1 MTLSLVETAFGI
13 GIASIR
19 PGAALFASPLF
30 GNTHVPIPL
39 RIAIAIAIGWAGF
52 SAGDPQAALRSA
64 QDAPFIVLPELL
76 IGLTMG
82 FAMQMAFAAAM
93 MAGEV
98 IGNTMGL
105 GFATSSNGLTGPAPT
120 LSNLMSFAATAIF
133 LAGQGHLVL
142 IAMIVDSFRSIPIGS
157 AWLAGDAMAAFGTAL
172 FSGAVSIALPVTFA
186 LVLVQVVMALIA
198 KAAPALNLFAIGLP
212 VTQLA
217 GAMLLVVAFPAMGSA
232 IAGQITASFALVGQ

>member
-1 MTLSLVETAFGI
+1 MTLTETAFGI

-30 GNTHVPIPL
+30 GNTHVPVPL
-39 RIAIAIAIGWAGF
+39 RIAISIAIGWAGF
-52 SAGDPQAALRSA
+52 SGGDPQVALTAAH
-64 QDAPFIVLPELL
+64 DAPFVVLPELL

-98 IGNTMGL
+98 VGNTMGL
-105 GFATSSNGLTGPAPT
+105 GFATSSNGLAGPAPT

-133 LAGQGHLVL
+133 LAGQGHLTL

-157 AWLAGDAMAAFGTAL
+157 AWLPGDAMAAFGTAL

-186 LVLVQVVMALIA
+186 LVLVQIVLALIA
-198 KAAPALNLFAIGLP
+198 KAAPALNLFAVGLP
-212 VTQLA
+212 FMQLA
-217 GAMLLVVAFPAMGSA
+217 GAGLLVLTFPAMGSA
-232 IAGQITASFALVGQ
+232 IAGQIKLSFALIGP

>member
-1 MTLSLVETAFGI
+1 MTLTETAIGI

-30 GNTHVPIPL
+30 GNTHIPVPL

-52 SAGDPQAALRSA
+52 SGGDPQTTLKAAL
-64 QDAPFIVLPELL
+64 DAPFVVLPELL

-105 GFATSSNGLTGPAPT
+105 GFSTSATGLSGPAPT
-120 LSNLMSFAATAIF
+120 LGNFMSFAATAIF
-133 LAGQGHLVL
+133 LASQGHLTL
-142 IAMIVDSFRSIPIGS
+142 IAMIVDSFRTLPIGS
-157 AWLAGDAMAAFGTAL
+157 AWMPDNAMAAFGTAL

-186 LVLVQVVMALIA
+186 LVLVQIVLALIA
-198 KAAPALNLFAIGLP
+198 RAAPALNLFAIGLP
-212 VTQLA
+212 FTQLA
-217 GAMLLVVAFPAMGSA
+217 GATLLVIAFPTMGSA
-232 IAGQITASFALVGQ
+232 IGAQIIRSFALIGP

>member
-1 MTLSLVETAFGI
+1 MTLTETAFGI
-13 GIASIR
+13 GMASIR

-30 GNTHVPIPL
+30 GNTHVPVPL
-39 RIAIAIAIGWAGF
+39 RIAISIAIGWAGF
-52 SAGDPQAALRSA
+52 SVADPQAALTTA
-64 QDAPFIVLPELL
+64 HDAPFVVLPELL

-82 FAMQMAFAAAM
+82 FAIQMAFAAAM

-133 LAGQGHLVL
+133 LAGQGHLTL
-142 IAMIVDSFRSIPIGS
+142 IAMIMDSFRSIPIGS
-157 AWLAGDAMAAFGTAL
+157 MWMPGDAMAAFGSAL

-186 LVLVQVVMALIA
+186 LVLVQVVLALIA

-212 VTQLA
+212 FTQLA
-217 GAMLLVVAFPAMGSA
+217 GAGLLVLVFPAMGSA
-232 IAGQITASFALVGQ
+232 IAGQIRLSFALIAP

>member
-1 MTLSLVETAFGI
+1 MTLTETAAGI
-13 GIASIR
+13 AIASIR

-30 GNTHVPIPL
+30 GNSHVPVPL

-52 SAGDPQAALRSA
+52 SAGNPQAALTAAR
-64 QDAPFIVLPELL
+64 DAPFIVLPELL

-105 GFATSSNGLTGPAPT
+105 GFATSPNGLAGPAPT
-120 LSNLMSFAATAIF
+120 LGNFMSFATTAIF
-133 LAGQGHLVL
+133 LASQGHLTLV
-142 IAMIVDSFRSIPIGS
+142 AMVVASFHDIPIGS
-157 AWLAGDAMAAFGTAL
+157 AWFPGNAMAMFGTAL

-186 LVLVQVVMALIA
+186 LVIVQVVLALIA

-212 VTQLA
+212 FTQLA
-217 GAMLLVVAFPAMGSA
+217 GAMLLVIAFPAMGSA
-232 IAGQITASFALVGQ
+232 IGEQIRLSFELATK

>member
-1 MTLSLVETAFGI
+1 MTLVETAMGI

-52 SAGDPQAALRSA
+52 SAGDPQLALDAAR
-64 QDAPFIVLPELL
+64 DAPFVVLPELL

-82 FAMQMAFAAAM
+82 FSMQMAFAAAM

-105 GFATSSNGLTGPAPT
+105 GFATSSDGLSGPAPT
-120 LSNLMSFAATAIF
+120 LSNFMSFAATAIF
-133 LAGQGHLVL
+133 LASQGHLTL
-142 IAMIVDSFRSIPIGS
+142 IAMVVESFRSIPIGS
-157 AWLAGDAMAAFGTAL
+157 SWFPDNAMQMFGTAL

-186 LVLVQVVMALIA
+186 LVLVQIVLALIA
-198 KAAPALNLFAIGLP
+198 KAAPALNLFAIGMP
-212 VTQLA
+212 FTQLA
-217 GAMLLVVAFPAMGSA
+217 GAGLLVVAFPAMGSA
-232 IAGQITASFALVGQ
+232 IGGQITASLALVAR

>member
-1 MTLSLVETAFGI
+1 MTLTETAI
-13 GIASIR
+13 GIAISAIR

-30 GNTHVPIPL
+30 GNTHVPVPL
-39 RIAIAIAIGWAGF
+39 RVAIAIAIGWAGF
-52 SAGDPQAALRSA
+52 PAGDPQAALNA
-64 QDAPFIVLPELL
+64 AHDAPFVVLPELL

-105 GFATSSNGLTGPAPT
+105 GFATSTDGLSGPAPT
-120 LSNLMSFAATAIF
+120 LANLMSFAATAIF
-133 LAGQGHLVL
+133 LASQGHLTL
-142 IAMIVDSFRSIPIGS
+142 IAMIVDSFRTIPIGS
-157 AWLAGDAMAAFGTAL
+157 AWLPGNAIAAFGTAL

-186 LVLVQVVMALIA
+186 LVIVQIVLALIA

-212 VTQLA
+212 FTQFA
-217 GAMLLVVAFPAMGSA
+217 GAGLLVIAFPAMGSA
-232 IAGQITASFALVGQ
+232 IGQQITASLALAAP